1 MAEPANDEPMTL
13 IRVEGRA
20 GRITLNRPRQINA
33 LAYEQVAPIHDAL
46 TAWADDPD
54 VKLVILDGA
63 GDRGLCAGGDVLHLY
78 HARDT
83 EPELAE
89 RFWRDEYALNSAIHR
104 YPKPFV
110 AIMDG
115 IVMGGGIGLS
125 GHASH
130 RVVTERSKLAM
141 PETTIGLIP
150 DVGGTW
156 LLAHAPG
163 EMGLYLGLL
172 GERMGAADA
181 IYAGF
186 ADTHVPS
193 EELPGL
199 IAELTSPDGDPAGTA
214 IAEVATAP
222 PEALHALRQDAI
234 DRMFGHAD
242 LASVITALSAPDA
255 PDWAGWA
262 LETIEAKSPLAM
274 QLTFESIRNAG
285 AQPSLEDA
293 LAVEYR
299 LANRL
304 YQHGEFVEGIRAL
317 LVDKDKSPK
326 WAHGSAADVP
336 ADMVAQ
342 WMAPGPD
349 VSELGLKPP
358 ANVDRRVAGTDA

>member
-1 MAEPANDEPMTL
+1 MVEAANDEPQTL

-20 GRITLNRPRQINA
+20 GRITLNRPRQLNA
-33 LAYEQVAPIHDAL
+33 LAYEQVAPIHEAL
-46 TAWADDPD
+46 TAWADDPA
-54 VKLVILDGA
+54 VALVILDGA

-78 HARDT
+78 HAR
-83 EPELAE
+83 ESNPELAE
-89 RFWRDEYALNSAIHR
+89 HFWRDEYALNSAIHR

-130 RVVTERSKLAM
+130 RVVTERSRLAM

-163 EMGLYLGLL
+163 ELGQYLGLL

-193 EELPGL
+193 SELEGL
-199 IAELTSPDGDPAGTA
+199 IAELTSPDGDPAGAA

-222 PEALHALRQDAI
+222 PKVLHALRQDEI
-234 DRMFGHAD
+234 DRLFAQPD
-242 LASVITALSAPDA
+242 LGAVIDALAAPNA
-255 PDWAGWA
+255 PDWAAWA
-262 LETIEAKSPLAM
+262 LETLDGKSPLAL
-274 QLTFESIRNAG
+274 QLTFESIRNARG
-285 AQPSLEDA
+285 LATLEDA
-293 LAVEYR
+293 LGVEYR

-304 YQHGEFVEGIRAL
+304 YQNGEFVEGIRAL

-326 WAHGSAADVP
+326 WQHASAKDVP
-336 ADMVAQ
+336 SEMIAA
-342 WMAPGPD
+342 WMKPGDD
-349 VSELGLKPP
+349 VSELGLEAPS
-358 ANVDRRVAGTDA
+358 DAGQTFAGAEA